1 MASLPSIQGSPGSRP
16 SRRWKPSPETN
27 LLPVST
33 TDQTTDRAVNQTSGP
48 VGNIDHEPT
57 LTLDLALSEA
67 EALRTWLL
75 KPAKDGTTSLEDPL
89 VSRALA
95 KLGTA
100 IDTILATQ
108 NVRHELQQAGLA
120 IDHLTDEQV
129 CELGRRVAQAATP
142 GNRH

>member
-1 MASLPSIQGSPGSRP
+1 MLGVI
-16 SRRWKPSPETN
+16 PETN
-27 LLPVST
+27 LLPVSA
-33 TDQTTDRAVNQTSGP
+33 TDQTTDQAVAQTSEP
-48 VGNIDHEPT
+48 VGDIDHGPT
-57 LTLDLALSEA
+57 LTLDFALNEA

-75 KPAKDGTTSLEDPL
+75 KPAKDGTTSLDDPL

-100 IDTILATQ
+100 IDTVLATQ

-142 GNRH
+142 GIRR

>member
-1 MASLPSIQGSPGSRP
+1 M
-16 SRRWKPSPETN
+16 
-27 LLPVST
+27 ST
-33 TDQTTDRAVNQTSGP
+33 TDLTTDQAIEQTSEP
-48 VGNIDHEPT
+48 VGDVDRERV

-75 KPAKDGTTSLEDPL
+75 KPAKDGTTSLDDPL

-100 IDTILATQ
+100 IDTVLTTV

-120 IDHLTDEQV
+120 VDHLSDEQV
-129 CELGRRVAQAATP
+129 CELGRRVVQAATP
-142 GNRH
+142 GIRT

>member
-1 MASLPSIQGSPGSRP
+1 MSATDL
-16 SRRWKPSPETN
+16 
-27 LLPVST
+27 T
-33 TDQTTDRAVNQTSGP
+33 TDQAVEQTSEG
-48 VGNIDHEPT
+48 VGDVDHEPA

-75 KPAKDGTTSLEDPL
+75 KPAKDGTTSLDDPL

-100 IDTILATQ
+100 IDTILATV

-120 IDHLTDEQV
+120 IEHLTDEQV
-129 CELGRRVAQAATP
+129 RELGRRVAHAATP
-142 GNRH
+142 GIRN